1 MIHEVLA
8 YIRRELRDRLPVAD
22 AEVMIES
29 ARVLSSETNDEGAY
43 ITLVNVEEEPALR
56 NQPSVE
62 RLGGALLRQEPPVH
76 LNLYLLFS
84 FEFQTYETSLL
95 HLSNTI
101 GLFQEKR
108 FYTAGNADPGNPFPV
123 GLEKLIFELNNMSF
137 EALNNLWGVLGGAYF
152 PSVIYK
158 VRMVRIQTAQQA
170 PADEITTI
178 ALDTGI
184 AAARGGGS

>member
-1 MIHEVLA
+1 MIHEALA

-29 ARVLSSETNDEGAY
+29 ARVLSGQNNAEGAY

-56 NQPSVE
+56 NLPSVE

-108 FYTAGNADPGNPFPV
+108 VYTADNAAPGNPFPA
-123 GLEKLIFELNNMSF
+123 GLEKLIFELHNMNF
-137 EALNNLWGVLGGAYF
+137 EGLNNLWGVMGGAYY
-152 PSVIYK
+152 PSAVYRM
-158 VRMVRIQTAQQA
+158 RMVRIQTAQQA
-170 PADEITTI
+170 PAGEVTTI
-178 ALDTGI
+178 TLDTSAGTVG
-184 AAARGGGS
+184 GGGS

>member
-1 MIHEVLA
+1 MIHEALA

-29 ARVLSSETNDEGAY
+29 ARVLSGQNNNLGAY
-43 ITLVNVEEEPALR
+43 ITLVNVEEEPTLR
-56 NQPSVE
+56 NLPAVE
-62 RLGGALLRQEPPVH
+62 RIGGALQRQEPPVH

-84 FEFQTYETSLL
+84 FEFQTYEASLL
-95 HLSNTI
+95 QLSNTI

-108 FYTAGNADPGNPFPV
+108 VYTAASASVGNPFPA
-123 GLEKLIFELNNMSF
+123 GLEKLIFELHNMNF
-137 EALNNLWGVLGGAYF
+137 EALNNLWGVMGGAYF

-158 VRMVRIQTAQQA
+158 VRMVRIQAAEQG

-178 ALDTGI
+178 ALTT
-184 AAARGGGS
+184 ALKSAGGGGA

>member
-1 MIHEVLA
+1 MIDEALS
-8 YIRRELRDRLPVAD
+8 YIRKELHDRLSVAD

-29 ARVLSSETNDEGAY
+29 ARVLSGQNNAQGAY
-43 ITLVNVEEEPALR
+43 ITLVNVEEESTLR
-56 NQPSVE
+56 NLPNVE
-62 RLGGALLRQEPPVH
+62 RIGGALQRQEPPVH

-108 FYTAGNADPGNPFPV
+108 VYTAANASNTNPFPA
-123 GLEKLIFELNNMSF
+123 GLEKLIFELHNMNF
-137 EALNNLWGVLGGAYF
+137 EALNNLWSVMGGAYF

-158 VRMVRIQTAQQA
+158 VRMVRIQVAEQQGG
-170 PADEITTI
+170 DEIETI
-178 ALDTGI
+178 FVDTAI
-184 AAARGGGS
+184 KSAGGGGP